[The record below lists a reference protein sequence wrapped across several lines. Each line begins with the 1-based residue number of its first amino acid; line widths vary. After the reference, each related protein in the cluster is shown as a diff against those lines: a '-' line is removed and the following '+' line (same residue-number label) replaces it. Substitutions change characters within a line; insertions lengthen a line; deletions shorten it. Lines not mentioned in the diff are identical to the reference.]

1 MAKFSP
7 KWYKNNVNERVE
19 LKWKSCLW
27 LQLCVASFRNYN
39 VKFEVIE
46 EKSSL
51 INPVDE
57 SNVDE
62 IQSDDELNNLITA
75 LEKSY
80 KEADTALR
88 DAIDRVQANL
98 DTAIFNFSVVILN
111 NKNDIERKLNDVIKA
126 YELADSVINGKIKRL
141 ENKDTE
147 LNNLITTLE
156 KTYKEADVAL
166 QDAINILQT
175 NLNNA
180 VSDLNT
186 SISNNKQE
194 IKEELRVA
202 KEAYDAA
209 NVVINSKFASLA

>member
-39 VKFEVIE
+39 VKFDVIE

-57 SNVDE
+57 SNVNE

-141 ENKDTE
+141 
-147 LNNLITTLE
+147 
-156 KTYKEADVAL
+156 
-166 QDAINILQT
+166 
-175 NLNNA
+175 
-180 VSDLNT
+180 
-186 SISNNKQE
+186 
-194 IKEELRVA
+194 
-202 KEAYDAA
+202 
-209 NVVINSKFASLA
+209 